1 MPAPESEA
9 RSWPWRESGSP
20 DPAPEAGEDRAA
32 LARACA
38 RLFTHDDGRR
48 LLAHL
53 RAQTVGRHLG
63 PEASDAALRHLE
75 GQRALVA
82 HLGRLIA
89 EGRGTPSS

>member
-1 MPAPESEA
+1 MPAPESET
-9 RSWPWRESGSP
+9 RSWPWTQSGSP
-20 DPAPEAGEDRAA
+20 APAPDSGEDRAA
-32 LARACA
+32 LARACV

-53 RAQTVGRHLG
+53 RAQTIGRHLG

-82 HLGRLIA
+82 HLERLIA
-89 EGRGTPSS
+89 EGWTPG